1 MMINFRFFTG
11 LAFRNHLFKGAAQV
25 RVDADTMQGTWL
37 LKRLAPQ
44 VLPNIRQID
53 QQVRD

>member
-11 LAFRNHLFKGAAQV
+11 LAFRNHLFMGATQV
-25 RVDADTMQGTWL
+25 RVDADTMQRTWL